1 LFGKNC
7 SKLNIKISADAGSKQ
22 VDNSQDEATSMED
35 FLINA
40 NYLLNQLV
48 TFGEVAVEM
57 CYVRCFTTKIS
68 SFWLINLNLE
78 RLAHV

>member
-1 LFGKNC
+1 LFRKNC
-7 SKLNIKISADAGSKQ
+7 SKLNIKISADASSKQ

-40 NYLLNQLV
+40 NYLFNQLA
-48 TFGEVAVEM
+48 TFGEVTVEM
-57 CYVRCFTTKIS
+57 CYVTYFTTMIS
-68 SFWLINLNLE
+68 SFCSINLNLE